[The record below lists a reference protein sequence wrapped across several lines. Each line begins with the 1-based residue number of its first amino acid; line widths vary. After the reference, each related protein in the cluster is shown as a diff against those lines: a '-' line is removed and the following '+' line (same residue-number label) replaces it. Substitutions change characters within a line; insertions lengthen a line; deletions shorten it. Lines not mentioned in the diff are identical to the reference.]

1 MAEVAAAGTFLC
13 SRDAKF
19 ITGMYTVSQKISKK
33 FVKFSVKSF
42 LWKSWNWF
50 HGKGIE
56 TTIWWNIGI
65 IFWRVRFEFI
75 MENIQKRNFPSFFF
89 CPDFLKFTGSTMI

>member
-50 HGKGIE
+50 HGKWIE
-56 TTIWWNIGI
+56 REIDAILGLFSERKIWIYYG
-65 IFWRVRFEFI
+65 
-75 MENIQKRNFPSFFF
+75 K
-89 CPDFLKFTGSTMI
+89 

>member
-33 FVKFSVKSF
+33 FVKSKLGMATKRIRRAKTYPNESKKKPAIRCFHTKIPKFSPCLS
-42 LWKSWNWF
+42 
-50 HGKGIE
+50 
-56 TTIWWNIGI
+56 
-65 IFWRVRFEFI
+65 
-75 MENIQKRNFPSFFF
+75 
-89 CPDFLKFTGSTMI
+89 